1 MGAAPFVLSF
11 TTAMCSQYMF
21 WEQFGVVKAELY
33 QNILYAVICVLV
45 LCCTMIAHPGQG
57 ALVTG
62 MVLMTLCAM
71 GVSAAAGGRLG
82 LGPLPTLTV
91 LTVAANRAWTG

>member
-1 MGAAPFVLSF
+1 
-11 TTAMCSQYMF
+11 MCSQYMF
-21 WEQFGVVKAELY
+21 WEQFGVVKEELY

-71 GVSAAAGGRLG
+71 GGVDWLIGHHIDAIGMVCFAFAVGIS
-82 LGPLPTLTV
+82 V
-91 LTVAANRAWTG
+91 DYSV